1 MSMKIGELS
10 QLAGV
15 SVRTLHHYDAIGLLC
30 PQEQTAC
37 GYRLYS
43 QQDMDSLQDI
53 LLFKELGFPLAEI
66 NKIIRDPSFD
76 RLAALQTQRELMQSN
91 QAHLEAVLITL
102 ETTIR
107 HMKGE
112 IMMSD
117 KEKFDFNHNPYEQEA
132 RDRWG
137 DKAVDESNRR
147 LNSKTTQEMNVLQT
161 DIASAFTRLAAIR
174 HTDPRAPEAQK
185 AIGEWF
191 RTLNTMGA
199 YTKEAFAG
207 LGRMYV
213 DDVRFTKN
221 IDKYGDGLAK
231 FLCDA
236 MQAYAESKVWIPQR
250 EL

>member
-10 QLAGV
+10 KLAGV
-15 SVRTLHHYDAIGLLC
+15 STRTLHHYDALGLLS
-30 PQEQTAC
+30 PQEQTSS

-43 QQDMDSLQDI
+43 QENLDTLQEI

-66 NKIIRDPSFD
+66 NRIIHDPTYD
-76 RLAALQTQRELMQSN
+76 RLTALQSQRELMQRT

-112 IMMSD
+112 ITMSD
-117 KEKFDFNHNPYEQEA
+117 KEKFNFNHNPYEQEA
-132 RDRWG
+132 RERWG
-137 DKAVDESNRR
+137 DQAVDDSNRR
-147 LNSKTTQEMNVLQT
+147 LNSKTNQEMNTLQQ

-174 HTDPRAPEAQK
+174 HADPRSPEAQK

-191 RTLNTMGA
+191 LTLNTLGN

-213 DDVRFTKN
+213 EDRRFTEN
-221 IDKYGDGLAK
+221 IDKYGEGLAV
-231 FLCDA
+231 FLCAA
-236 MQAYAESKVWIPQR
+236 MQAYAE
-250 EL
+250 

>member
-30 PQEQTAC
+30 PQEQTTC

-43 QQDMDSLQDI
+43 QQELDSLQDI

-66 NKIIRDPSFD
+66 NRIIHDPSFD
-76 RLAALQTQRELMQSN
+76 RLNALQSQLELLQKN
-91 QAHLEAVLITL
+91 RAHLEAVLATL

-117 KEKFDFNHNPYEQEA
+117 KEKFNFNHNPYEQEA

-137 DKAVDESNRR
+137 DKAVDASNRR
-147 LNSKTTQEMNVLQT
+147 LNKKTPQEMSALQQ
-161 DIASAFTRLAAIR
+161 DIAGSFTRLAAIR
-174 HTDPRAPEAQK
+174 HTDPRSTEAQK

-191 RTLNTMGA
+191 RTLNTMGT

-207 LGRMYV
+207 LGLMYV
-213 DDVRFTKN
+213 EDHRFTEN
-221 IDKYGDGLAK
+221 IDKYGDGLAV
-231 FLCDA
+231 FLCAA
-236 MQAYAESKVWIPQR
+236 MQACAK
-250 EL
+250 

>member
-1 MSMKIGELS
+1 MSMRIGELA

-15 SVRTLHHYDAIGLLC
+15 SVRTLHHYDALGLLS
-30 PQEQTAC
+30 PQEQTSS

-43 QQDMDSLQDI
+43 QQDLDSLQDI
-53 LLFKELGFPLAEI
+53 LLFRELGFPLAEI
-66 NKIIRDPSFD
+66 NRIIHEPGFD
-76 RLAALQTQRELMQSN
+76 RLTALQTQRELMQRN

-112 IMMSD
+112 ITMSD

-137 DKAVDESNRR
+137 DKAVDDSNRR
-147 LNSKTTQEMNVLQT
+147 LKSKTPQEMNTLQQ
-161 DIASAFTRLAAIR
+161 DIASSFTRLAAIR
-174 HTDPRAPEAQK
+174 HADPRSPEAQK

-191 RTLNTMGA
+191 RTLNTMGS
-199 YTKEAFAG
+199 YSKEAFAG

-213 DDVRFTKN
+213 EDGRFTKN
-221 IDKYGDGLAK
+221 IDAYGEGLAT
-231 FLCDA
+231 FLCAA
-236 MQAYAESKVWIPQR
+236 MQGYAE
-250 EL
+250 